1 MGYALRP
8 WIAPWFAAAASC
20 AYFEPGTGP
29 AQLCSVGS
37 MDGGAPGDEGGYG
50 GSSSGAICLP
60 PTDAVQGNLLVAD
73 QLNNRVIEVTRAGT
87 VVWSFGD
94 GQSVPGRTSVVAPND
109 AERLPNGQTL
119 ISGTG
124 APAGSEPT
132 CPSSGSGCAD
142 NRVIIVDASGTIVWQ
157 YGADRGR
164 SGLGPNEL
172 KTPVAAVLVP
182 KGGEDD
188 ILITDQ
194 GNNRVIEVS
203 EQTKQIVWQYPAA
216 GVAVEPKE
224 TLQGPNSAQRLENGH
239 TLIAE
244 EGGDRVIEVDVA
256 GAITWQYP
264 TQIDLSLMNGP
275 AFASRL
281 PDGHTLITDTNN
293 NRVVEVDASTP
304 PNVVW
309 LYSTADLNP
318 SVPSPLPT
326 RAVRLANG
334 HTLISDQFN
343 DQVIEVDASTR
354 QYIVYTYGELGV
366 AGRGPGE
373 LDAPYDAKVIG
384 DYTGLTSPL

>member
-1 MGYALRP
+1 
-8 WIAPWFAAAASC
+8 
-20 AYFEPGTGP
+20 
-29 AQLCSVGS
+29 
-37 MDGGAPGDEGGYG
+37 MDGGAQGDSGYG

-60 PTDAVQGNLLVAD
+60 PTDAVQGNILVAD
-73 QLNNRVIEVTRAGT
+73 QFNNRVIEVTRAGT
-87 VVWSFGD
+87 KVWAFGD
-94 GQSVPGRTSVVAPND
+94 GQSVPGPTSVVAPND
-109 AERLPNGQTL
+109 AERLPDGRTL

-132 CPSSGSGCAD
+132 CPPSGSGCAD

-157 YGADRGR
+157 YGADRGGAGR
-164 SGLGPNEL
+164 GANEL
-172 KTPVAAVLVP
+172 NTPAAAILVP
-182 KGGEDD
+182 KGGDDD

-203 EQTKQIVWQYPAA
+203 EQTKRIVWQYPATD
-216 GVAVEPKE
+216 VEVEASK

-239 TLIAE
+239 TLIAD

-264 TQIDLSLMNGP
+264 AQVDLSLMNGP

-304 PNVVW
+304 PGVVW

-318 SVPSPLPT
+318 SIPSPLPT

-354 QYIVYTYGELGV
+354 HYIVYTYGKLGV
-366 AGRGPGE
+366 AGHGPGE